1 MDRVLATFRPSGL
14 APGEYSLEVT
24 LVEPQGGAVRAR
36 APFRVVP
43 PVR

>member
-1 MDRVLATFRPSGL
+1 VLATFRPSGL

-24 LVEPQGGAVRAR
+24 LVEPQGGAVRST